1 MTTRTLALMAALLMG
16 AAGASA
22 DSALE
27 QRLTAAVARV
37 LPGVA
42 VTAIGPGPIAG
53 IYEVML
59 GPSVLY
65 ISEDGQFIFKGDVF
79 DLKTLDNVT
88 ALRRGA
94 ARMEAFA
101 EIGADSMIEFAPAG
115 EVERTIYIFTD
126 IDCGYCRKMHLE
138 VGELNAAGI
147 AVRYLAYPR
156 TGIAGES
163 YDKAV
168 AVWCSK
174 DRREAL
180 TASKAGKT
188 LRVATC
194 PNPVKEQ
201 YRLGEAMGV
210 RGTPAVYSDTGES
223 IGGYVPARE
232 LIRMLGVNQG

>member
-1 MTTRTLALMAALLMG
+1 MTRATLVLTAALFLG

-22 DSALE
+22 DTGLE

-37 LPGVA
+37 LPDVA
-42 VTAIGPGPIAG
+42 VTAINPGPIGG

-59 GPSVLY
+59 GPTVLY
-65 ISEDGQFIFKGDVF
+65 ISGDGKFIFKGDVF
-79 DLKTLDNVT
+79 DLQSLDNVT
-88 ALRRGA
+88 AKRRGA

-101 EIGADSMIEFAPAG
+101 EIGADTMIEFAPAG
-115 EVERTIYIFTD
+115 DTKRTIYVYTD

-156 TGIAGES
+156 SGIGGES

-174 DRREAL
+174 DRGEAL
-180 TASKAGKT
+180 TASKSGKT
-188 LRVATC
+188 LKAATC
-194 PNPVKEQ
+194 QNPVEAQ
-201 YRLGEAMGV
+201 YHLGEAMGV

-223 IGGYVPARE
+223 IGGYVPAKE
-232 LIRMLGVNQG
+232 LIRMLGMRQG

>member
-1 MTTRTLALMAALLMG
+1 MTIRTLVLMAALLMG

-22 DSALE
+22 DAGLE
-27 QRLTAAVARV
+27 KRLTTAVSRV
-37 LPGVA
+37 LPDVE
-42 VTAIGPGPIAG
+42 VTAIGPGPVKG

-59 GPSVLY
+59 GPTVLY

-88 ALRRGA
+88 AIRRGQ

-101 EIGADSMIEFAPAG
+101 EIGENSMIEFAPAG
-115 EVERTIYIFTD
+115 ETKRTIYIYTD

-156 TGIAGES
+156 SGIGGES

-168 AVWCSK
+168 AVWCSR

-188 LRVATC
+188 LHVATC
-194 PNPVKEQ
+194 PNPVEAQ
-201 YRLGEAMGV
+201 YHLGEAMGV

-223 IGGYVPARE
+223 IGGYVPAKE

>member
-1 MTTRTLALMAALLMG
+1 MTIRTIALVTALFMG
-16 AAGASA
+16 ATGASA
-22 DSALE
+22 DSGLE

-37 LPGVA
+37 LPDVE
-42 VTAIGPGPIAG
+42 VTAIAPGPIAG
-53 IYEVML
+53 VYEVML
-59 GPSVLY
+59 GPTVLY
-65 ISEDGQFIFKGDVF
+65 ISEDGQFIFKGDIF

-88 ALRRGA
+88 AKRRGA

-101 EIGADSMIEFAPAG
+101 EIGVDSMIEFAPAG
-115 EVERTIYIFTD
+115 ETKRAIYVYTD
-126 IDCGYCRKMHLE
+126 IDCGYCRKLHLE
-138 VGELNAAGI
+138 VGALNAAGI

-156 TGIAGES
+156 TGIGSES

-188 LRVATC
+188 LHVATC
-194 PNPVKEQ
+194 PNPVEAQ
-201 YRLGEAMGV
+201 YRLGETMGV

-223 IGGYVPARE
+223 IGGYAPARE
-232 LIRMLGVNQG
+232 LIRMLGGNQG

>member
-1 MTTRTLALMAALLMG
+1 MTRRTLALTAALFLG

-22 DSALE
+22 DTGLE
-27 QRLTAAVARV
+27 QRLAAAVARV
-37 LPGVA
+37 LPDVA
-42 VTAIGPGPIAG
+42 VTAVSPGPVAG

-59 GPSVLY
+59 GPTVLY

-79 DLKTLDNVT
+79 DLKSLDNIT
-88 ALRRGA
+88 AKRRGA
-94 ARMEAFA
+94 ARIEAFA
-101 EIGADSMIEFAPAG
+101 ELGVENMIEFAPVG
-115 EVERTIYIFTD
+115 DTKRTIYIYTD

-138 VGELNAAGI
+138 VGALNAAGI

-156 TGIAGES
+156 TGIGGES

-188 LRVATC
+188 LKAGTC
-194 PNPVKEQ
+194 ENPVEDQ
-201 YRLGEAMGV
+201 YHMGEAMGV

-223 IGGYVPARE
+223 IGGYVPAKE
-232 LIRMLGVNQG
+232 LIRMLGVQQG